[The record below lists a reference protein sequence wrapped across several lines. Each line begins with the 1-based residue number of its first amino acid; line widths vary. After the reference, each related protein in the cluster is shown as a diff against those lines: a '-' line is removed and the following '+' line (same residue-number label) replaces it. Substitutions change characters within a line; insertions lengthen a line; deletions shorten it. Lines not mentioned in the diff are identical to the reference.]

1 MATKNVLGRVY
12 EAGKSPSLPV
22 KEEIVHLYTQGLE
35 TG

>member
-12 EAGKSPSLPV
+12 EAGKSPLPV